1 MVNQNGIQASSQV
14 RTPRAFYLFGEKQ
27 TNLILLEHQMQAQVC
42 LFWPH
47 VTQFELPH
55 TVIIWKQFII
65 CFQQN
70 ENHYEL
76 PQKLMI
82 WEKFILSKKWFEL
95 PTKAIILK
103 KNKKQY
109 ILNILN
115 ILLFWNLIWAAP
127 KSYNEQNKLLW
138 SFKSSVIYNVFYQN
152 KYFGLSC
159 PKKVIML
166 KKNVFPKKEY
176 I

>member
-1 MVNQNGIQASSQV
+1 MKSLWAAPKTYDLRKIYSFKKMVWAAYKSYN
-14 RTPRAFYLFGEKQ
+14 
-27 TNLILLEHQMQAQVC
+27 
-42 LFWPH
+42 
-47 VTQFELPH
+47 FE
-55 TVIIWKQFII
+55 
-65 CFQQN
+65 
-70 ENHYEL
+70 
-76 PQKLMI
+76 
-82 WEKFILSKKWFEL
+82 
-95 PTKAIILK
+95 

-159 PKKVIML
+159 PKKVVML